1 MLDIYNNMLKIYG
14 TKGLN
19 NKCLLVLS
27 DILVMKKKYYGN
39 KHVETANTYYALGEC
54 FIKTD
59 EYNQAYDNLQRA
71 N

>member
-1 MLDIYNNMLKIYG
+1 
-14 TKGLN
+14 
-19 NKCLLVLS
+19 
-27 DILVMKKKYYGN
+27 MKKKYYGN